1 MDILKDGLIKCGL
14 PQQVIEPLAEKME
27 AYIKEIVLFNSAY
40 NLTNTSDHDELVTR
54 HILDSLAA
62 YKEIA
67 QLAGKIAGSSP
78 TMTGAPGTAMTEAAC
93 DVGVKPAGAGAAGEV
108 VQLTFAD
115 IGSGGGLPGIPLA
128 AAFMLAGAAGM
139 GGSDGTAGGTAGTGR
154 SGGTDGTAGS
164 GHTGGSDNTAGVNAA
179 TLQIHWQLV
188 ERMEKRC
195 AFLENCAAILG
206 LKNVTVVNSEAERL
220 PPEAYDLIT
229 FRAFRPLD
237 KKMTKT
243 LLRIVRPSGHLCA
256 YKAKLAS
263 IQEEMEGI
271 KSLVPDYRIA
281 PLSVPGLEDSERNL
295 VIIRK

>member
-1 MDILKDGLIKCGL
+1 MDILTDGLIKCGI
-14 PQQVIEPLAEKME
+14 PQEACAPLAEKME

-78 TMTGAPGTAMTEAAC
+78 TMTGAAGTAC
-93 DVGVKPAGAGAAGEV
+93 AGSAGEPTGV
-108 VQLTFAD
+108 GETAQLTFAD

-128 AAFMLAGAAGM
+128 AAFMLAG
-139 GGSDGTAGGTAGTGR
+139 SP
-154 SGGTDGTAGS
+154 
-164 GHTGGSDNTAGVNAA
+164 V
-179 TLQIHWQLV
+179 QWQLV

-206 LKNVTVVNSEAERL
+206 LKNVTVINSEAERL

-256 YKAKLAS
+256 YKAKLSS